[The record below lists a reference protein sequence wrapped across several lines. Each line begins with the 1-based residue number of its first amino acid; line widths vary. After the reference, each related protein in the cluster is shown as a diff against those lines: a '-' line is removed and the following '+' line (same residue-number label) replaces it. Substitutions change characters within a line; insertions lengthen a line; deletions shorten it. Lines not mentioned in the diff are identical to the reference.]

1 MGDDGVIRHHYKTFR
16 QKYVRYID
24 AEDAGWDYINSRKTM
39 QAWRGSIRSFD
50 EALASWNGKLSC
62 MLVAQFS
69 RRKFMPAI
77 IVMQKKQQQHV
88 ILGQKY
94 YQ

>member
-16 QKYVRYID
+16 QKYVRYTD

-62 MLVAQFS
+62 IKADQFLLKKS
-69 RRKFMPAI
+69 
-77 IVMQKKQQQHV
+77 MQMTIKMQREQHKQE
-88 ILGQKY
+88 ILQ
-94 YQ
+94 

>member
-16 QKYVRYID
+16 QKYIRYTD

-50 EALASWNGKLSC
+50 EALAS
-62 MLVAQFS
+62 
-69 RRKFMPAI
+69 
-77 IVMQKKQQQHV
+77 
-88 ILGQKY
+88 
-94 YQ
+94 

>member
-24 AEDAGWDYINSRKTM
+24 AEDAGWDYINSRGTM

-50 EALASWNGKLSC
+50 VALAS
-62 MLVAQFS
+62 
-69 RRKFMPAI
+69 
-77 IVMQKKQQQHV
+77 
-88 ILGQKY
+88 
-94 YQ
+94 